1 MISVGKMLHVSDIL
15 PEIIPFFGRLRA
27 TMKRDRAVDFKV

>member
-1 MISVGKMLHVSDIL
+1 MISIGKMLHVSDIL

-27 TMKRDRAVDFKV
+27 TMNLERAVEFKV